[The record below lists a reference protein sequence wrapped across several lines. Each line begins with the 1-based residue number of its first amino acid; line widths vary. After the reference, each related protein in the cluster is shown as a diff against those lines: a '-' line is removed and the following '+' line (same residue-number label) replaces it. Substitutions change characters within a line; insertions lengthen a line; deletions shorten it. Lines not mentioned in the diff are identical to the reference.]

1 MAIFKGIVYVKHGR
15 IGTRSEGPD
24 YYLQTR
30 KMDYLLQFKPRQPFE
45 PDYELE
51 YFARKI
57 VEIEGELGAG
67 GMILKVNGI
76 KQLHEGGIP
85 PCDY

>member
-1 MAIFKGIVYVKHGR
+1 MAQFKGILYVKHGR
-15 IGTRSEGPD
+15 MGTRSEGPD

-30 KMDYLLQFKPRQPFE
+30 KMDYLLQFGARQPFE

-51 YFARKI
+51 FYARKI

-76 KQLHEGGIP
+76 KQINEAGIP
-85 PCDY
+85 PCDF